1 MSYGVLSLAQTPPAS
16 VPLSYML
23 TAPVFAIVA
32 AILILVYPESVQNR
46 WSPVM
51 LSVTHLLVLG
61 FAVMV
66 MFGAVQQLLPVLAGV
81 TFNRPRLVS
90 LSLYVGLIFGVSAL
104 CIGMFLSNASLFL
117 VAVLFLSVTVAA
129 FFVLMMLGL
138 LRSEANRDSIQGI
151 RLALLSFLVSASLGL
166 YMAAGHSLP
175 EIPLARELTSL
186 HLTWGLLGWIGL
198 LVITVSYQVV
208 PMFQITPRYP
218 KEIVRWLTP
227 FIFLS
232 LVFWSLI
239 EILPNSALSVSW
251 VSVIPKTGVMAG
263 LLTFC
268 LMTLWLQHKR
278 RRKLPDVTLDF
289 FRLALSCMML
299 AIFIW
304 SLPESWLADQLNREV
319 LIGALLIIGFTLSVI
334 SGMLYKI
341 VPFLIWLHLTN
352 QIDMS
357 TRWQK
362 NIPNMK
368 QIIPEVH
375 GRWQFRLHL
384 GTVLVMIAAMY
395 QGEWSIRLA
404 AVLFLMSNLY
414 LLRNL
419 ILAVVIYRKVLI
431 SQPAGES

>member
-1 MSYGVLSLAQTPPAS
+1 
-16 VPLSYML
+16 ML

-32 AILILVYPESVQNR
+32 AILIMLYPESVQNR

-81 TFNRPRLVS
+81 TFNRPQLVS
-90 LSLYVGLIFGVSAL
+90 LSLYVGLILGVSAL
-104 CIGMFLSNASLFL
+104 CSGMFLSNAALFL

-129 FFVLMMLGL
+129 FFTLMILGL
-138 LRSEANRDSIQGI
+138 LRSEANPDAIQGI

-166 YMAAGHSLP
+166 YLAVGHGLP
-175 EIPLARELTSL
+175 EVPLARNLTAL

-218 KEIVRWLTP
+218 KQIVRWLAP
-227 FIFLS
+227 YIFLS
-232 LVFWSLI
+232 LVLWSLI
-239 EILPNSALSVSW
+239 EGIQYSVLSDSW
-251 VSVIPKTGVMAG
+251 VRVIPETGVITG

-268 LMTLWLQHKR
+268 LVTLWLQHKR

-304 SLPESWLADQLNREV
+304 SMPEPWLSDQLIREL
-319 LIGALLIIGFTLSVI
+319 LIGALLIIGFTMSVI

-352 QIDMS
+352 QIDMA

-368 QIIPEVH
+368 QIIPDVH

-384 GTVLVMIAAMY
+384 GTVLFMIVAVF
-395 QGEWSIRLA
+395 QGEWVIRSF
-404 AVLFLMSNLY
+404 AVLLLMSNLY

-419 ILAVVIYRKVLI
+419 ILAVVIYRKVLL
-431 SQPAGES
+431 SQPAGEA